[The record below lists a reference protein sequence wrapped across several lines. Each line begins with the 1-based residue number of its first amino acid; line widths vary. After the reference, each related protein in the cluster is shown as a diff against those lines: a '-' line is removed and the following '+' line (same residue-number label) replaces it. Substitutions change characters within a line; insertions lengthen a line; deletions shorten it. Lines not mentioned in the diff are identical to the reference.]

1 VYDCD
6 VENEAPAGRLPG
18 MSVTSPPG
26 FVALTTKLTVDPART
41 VSVSGTDSMGPTARA
56 SQLLVD
62 TVLLA
67 SPLYRASQL
76 KLPAELKVWEVE
88 FGTAPLRTLTGLP
101 TLEAVPAQLEPGKY
115 S

>member
-76 KLPAELKVWEVE
+76 KLPDLLKLRDAE
-88 FGTAPLRTLTGLP
+88 FGTTPSVTVTGGP
-101 TLEAVPAQLEPGKY
+101 TVVAVPVQPEAVKY
-115 S
+115 P